1 MAFTLN
7 FIKVITQIAVVATV
21 TFIAPAVLH
30 AAIML
35 NFNHYFTDIMSDD
48 YKVGM
53 TFCTVIVTLFYI
65 IVYSM
70 EMEERAERKREQ
82 RFKDIAKL

>member
-1 MAFTLN
+1 
-7 FIKVITQIAVVATV
+7 
-21 TFIAPAVLH
+21 
-30 AAIML
+30 
-35 NFNHYFTDIMSDD
+35 MSDD